1 VGRKNWLFN
10 CTPEGARASAALYSL
25 IETAKANKLEPYW
38 YLRYLFE
45 NIPDAMT
52 VENFKSLLPM
62 YVDKSKLNIPE
73 YK

>member
-1 VGRKNWLFN
+1 M
-10 CTPEGARASAALYSL
+10 YSL
-25 IETAKANKLEPYW
+25 IETEKANDIEPYW

-45 NIPDAMT
+45 NISGAIT
-52 VENFKSLLPM
+52 TEEFRALLPM